1 MVGPKLCVQFFLL
14 KVFLLLFILDCS
26 LLLIF
31 SFLSSSCFVFILY
44 LKKIFFFIFPPYRS
58 FSFYFH
64 ILQHVFFDFSIC
76 FLLSALLSGFKW
88 PPSCEILPK
97 GLRRWINSGSLVDQ
111 KSVPAIL
118 TKTLDCHSVSFW
130 SKLHKLWSYF
140 PKHCPFHF
148 WEWSCPI

>member
-1 MVGPKLCVQFFLL
+1 MVSLKLCVQFFVL
-14 KVFLLLFILDCS
+14 KVFCCCLFLIVLWFSLFFLL
-26 LLLIF
+26 
-31 SFLSSSCFVFILY
+31 SFFYIVFILY
-44 LKKIFFFIFPPYRS
+44 LKKQIFFFIFPPYPS

-111 KSVPAIL
+111 NSVPAIL
-118 TKTLDCHSVSFW
+118 TKKNWL
-130 SKLHKLWSYF
+130 
-140 PKHCPFHF
+140 PFRF
-148 WEWSCPI
+148 FLEQTT